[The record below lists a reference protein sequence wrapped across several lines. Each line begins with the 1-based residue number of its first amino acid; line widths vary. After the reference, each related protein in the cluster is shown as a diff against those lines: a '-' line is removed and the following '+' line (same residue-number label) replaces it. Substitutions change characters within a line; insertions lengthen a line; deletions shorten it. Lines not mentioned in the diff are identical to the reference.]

1 MTLEKCLRQIWRTVL
16 TEKYLSEWDKI
27 VLRKEKISNDD
38 LVKILED
45 NHKAVS
51 DYSLKYNLREFT
63 VLVHNI
69 DFELFNKVWRS
80 ENQWNITE
88 AHNGTNS

>member
-1 MTLEKCLRQIWRTVL
+1 MSETKLYLERRRYQI
-16 TEKYLSEWDKI
+16 
-27 VLRKEKISNDD
+27 DD

-51 DYSLKYNLREFT
+51 DYSLKDNLREFT

-80 ENQWNITE
+80 GNQ
-88 AHNGTNS
+88 

>member
-1 MTLEKCLRQIWRTVL
+1 MSETKLYLERRRYQI
-16 TEKYLSEWDKI
+16 
-27 VLRKEKISNDD
+27 DD

-51 DYSLKYNLREFT
+51 DYSLKDNLREFT

-80 ENQWNITE
+80 ENQ
-88 AHNGTNS
+88 